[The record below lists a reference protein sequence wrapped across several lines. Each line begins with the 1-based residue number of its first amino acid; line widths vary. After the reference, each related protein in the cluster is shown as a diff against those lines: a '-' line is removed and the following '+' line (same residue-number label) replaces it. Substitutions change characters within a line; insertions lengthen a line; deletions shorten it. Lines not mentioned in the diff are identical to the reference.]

1 MRLVSRSGL
10 IAIAVVVGAI
20 AAPAAQAV
28 GLVAI
33 SSDSSVTAA
42 QASADRIAAER
53 AAASPSAPLDRFAL
67 IKVHKIKITPTTTSG
82 VSGNPDPEGFHSGDA
97 AIGAGV
103 MAGLVLLG
111 SAGLIAA
118 RRRRQPL
125 HT

>member
-1 MRLVSRSGL
+1 MRLVSRSVL

-28 GLVAI
+28 GLGAI
-33 SSDSSVTAA
+33 SRDSSGTAA
-42 QASADRIAAER
+42 QVSADHLAAER
-53 AAASPSAPLDRFAL
+53 AAASPSAPLDQFTL
-67 IKVHKIKITPTTTSG
+67 IKVHKITPTTTSE
-82 VSGNPDPEGFHSGDA
+82 VSDNSGPGGFHLGDA